1 MKCVI
6 CGRELSNP
14 ISLKRGMGSICF
26 AHQLEEIR
34 SYAAEPMEDISFFA
48 LPEDSALYSQS
59 IHAL

>member
-14 ISLKRGMGSICF
+14 VSIKRGMGPICF

-34 SYAAEPMEDISFFA
+34 SIAAEPIDDMNLFT